1 MGVGIIGVLVAH
13 WFRFQGINSGIVY
26 GVMAAFCKLVFT
38 EGFLFLSGFGLY
50 YSFFKN
56 GSYSVFYKRRLMR
69 LYLPFLI
76 LSLPVY
82 SIRLIVD
89 TDYNLL
95 KFGSQITTIYFWIN
109 GNFWGMWYVSLSL
122 SLYLIFPFCYRFMF
136 NKEKSYMVLAN
147 YILVM
152 VVFILAPFLL
162 NRYSPE
168 YYETIKIG
176 FSKVPMFFTGMLFA
190 YLNKNLTTSNRTY
203 CLMFLVFCFIYC
215 GLSLVKGNN
224 YWIIHTCGL
233 IQKLVYI
240 PILCACFAL
249 VEPYTIG
256 REVLKILSQ
265 FGKYS
270 LELYL
275 LHLHFYLLLNVFHEC
290 HGLSKMSMATI
301 AVLAAIVFCVPVNKM
316 ISKMQNRLAI

>member
-1 MGVGIIGVLVAH
+1 MGIGIIGVLIAH
-13 WFRFQGINSGIVY
+13 WFGFQGINSGVVY

-50 YSFFKN
+50 YSFSKN
-56 GSYSVFYKRRLMR
+56 GDYGAFYKRRLMR

-82 SIRLIVD
+82 CIRLIVD
-89 TDYNLL
+89 ANYDLL
-95 KFGSQITTIYFWIN
+95 QFGSQITTIYFWLK

-122 SLYLIFPFCYRFMF
+122 SLYLIFPFLYRFMF
-136 NKEKSYMVLAN
+136 NKEKRYMVITN
-147 YILVM
+147 YVIVM
-152 VVFILAPFLL
+152 VVFILAAFLL

-176 FSKVPMFFTGMLFA
+176 FSKIHMFFTGMLFA
-190 YLNKNLTTSNRTY
+190 YLNKNLKISNRTY
-203 CLMFLVFCFIYC
+203 LLMFLTFCLIYG
-215 GLSLVKGNN
+215 GLSLAKGNN
-224 YWIIHTCGL
+224 YWIIHSCGL

-249 VEPYTIG
+249 VETRTIG
-256 REVLKILSQ
+256 QEVLKILSQ

-270 LELYL
+270 LELYI
-275 LHLHFYLLLNVFHEC
+275 LHLHCFLLLNVFHEY

-301 AVLAAIVFCVPVNKM
+301 TVLAALVFCVPVNNM
-316 ISKMQNRLAI
+316 ISKIQNKLAI